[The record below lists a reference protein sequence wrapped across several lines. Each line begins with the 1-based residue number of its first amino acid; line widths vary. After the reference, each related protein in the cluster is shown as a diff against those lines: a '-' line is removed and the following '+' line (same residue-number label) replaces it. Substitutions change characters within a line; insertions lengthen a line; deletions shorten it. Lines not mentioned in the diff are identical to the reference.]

1 MGTPWSNTQKVAVGR
16 DTFNPLWF
24 IGGLAMDDQEQL
36 IQQLQAD
43 KDQLTAKLEALQ
55 TEYDQPVANLKLS
68 EDKVKSLMVENQ
80 RLLIRQPS
88 KEVTDSELFAPF
100 FK

>member
-1 MGTPWSNTQKVAVGR
+1 
-16 DTFNPLWF
+16 
-24 IGGLAMDDQEQL
+24 MDQDEL
-36 IQQLQAD
+36 ITQLQAE
-43 KDQLTAKLEALQ
+43 KDQLTARLEALQ
-55 TEYDQPVANLKLS
+55 TEYDQSVANLKIS

-80 RLLIRQPS
+80 RLQIRQPS

>member
-1 MGTPWSNTQKVAVGR
+1 M
-16 DTFNPLWF
+16 
-24 IGGLAMDDQEQL
+24 DQEEL
-36 IQQLQAD
+36 IQQVQAD
-43 KDQLTAKLEALQ
+43 NDELSAKLEALQ
-55 TEYDQPVANLKLS
+55 TEYDQSVASLKVS
-68 EDKVKSLMVENQ
+68 EEKVKSLMVENQ

>member
-1 MGTPWSNTQKVAVGR
+1 M
-16 DTFNPLWF
+16 
-24 IGGLAMDDQEQL
+24 DQEEL
-36 IQQLQAD
+36 ITQLQAE

-55 TEYDQPVANLKLS
+55 TEYDQSVANLKVS

>member
-1 MGTPWSNTQKVAVGR
+1 
-16 DTFNPLWF
+16 
-24 IGGLAMDDQEQL
+24 MDDQEQL

-55 TEYDQPVANLKLS
+55 SEYDQSVANLKIS
-68 EDKVKSLMVENQ
+68 EDKVKNLMVENQ

>member
-1 MGTPWSNTQKVAVGR
+1 
-16 DTFNPLWF
+16 
-24 IGGLAMDDQEQL
+24 MDQDAL
-36 IQQLQAD
+36 IKQLQAD
-43 KDQLTAKLEALQ
+43 KDELSAKLEALQ
-55 TEYDQPVANLKLS
+55 TEYDQSVANLKIS
-68 EDKVKSLMVENQ
+68 EDKVKNLMVENQ

>member
-1 MGTPWSNTQKVAVGR
+1 
-16 DTFNPLWF
+16 
-24 IGGLAMDDQEQL
+24 MDDQEQL

-43 KDQLTAKLEALQ
+43 KDELSAKLEALQ
-55 TEYDQPVANLKLS
+55 TEYDQSVANLKIS
-68 EDKVKSLMVENQ
+68 EDKVKNLMVENQ

>member
-1 MGTPWSNTQKVAVGR
+1 M
-16 DTFNPLWF
+16 
-24 IGGLAMDDQEQL
+24 DQEEL

-55 TEYDQPVANLKLS
+55 TEHDQSVANLKIS

>member
-1 MGTPWSNTQKVAVGR
+1 M
-16 DTFNPLWF
+16 
-24 IGGLAMDDQEQL
+24 DQEQL

-43 KDQLTAKLEALQ
+43 NDELSAKLEALQ
-55 TEYDQPVANLKLS
+55 TEYDQSVANLKVS

-88 KEVTDSELFAPF
+88 KEITDSELFAPF

>member
-1 MGTPWSNTQKVAVGR
+1 M
-16 DTFNPLWF
+16 
-24 IGGLAMDDQEQL
+24 DQEEL

-43 KDQLTAKLEALQ
+43 NDQLTAKLEALQ
-55 TEYDQPVANLKLS
+55 TEYNQSVANLKIS
-68 EDKVKSLMVENQ
+68 EDKVKNLMVENQ

>member
-1 MGTPWSNTQKVAVGR
+1 
-16 DTFNPLWF
+16 
-24 IGGLAMDDQEQL
+24 MDDQEQL

-55 TEYDQPVANLKLS
+55 TEYDQSVANLKIS
-68 EDKVKSLMVENQ
+68 EDKVKNLMVENQ

-88 KEVTDSELFAPF
+88 KEITDSELFAPF

>member
-1 MGTPWSNTQKVAVGR
+1 M
-16 DTFNPLWF
+16 
-24 IGGLAMDDQEQL
+24 DQEQL
-36 IQQLQAD
+36 TQQLQAD
-43 KDQLTAKLEALQ
+43 NDELSAKLEALQ
-55 TEYDQPVANLKLS
+55 TEYDQSVANLKIS
-68 EDKVKSLMVENQ
+68 EDKVKNLMVENQ

>member
-1 MGTPWSNTQKVAVGR
+1 MAGG
-16 DTFNPLWF
+16 DTFNPPL
-24 IGGLAMDDQEQL
+24 IGGNAMDQDEL
-36 IQQLQAD
+36 IKQLQAD
-43 KDQLTAKLEALQ
+43 KDELSAKLEALQ
-55 TEYDQPVANLKLS
+55 TEYDQSVANLKIS

-88 KEVTDSELFAPF
+88 KEITDSELFAPF

>member
-1 MGTPWSNTQKVAVGR
+1 M
-16 DTFNPLWF
+16 
-24 IGGLAMDDQEQL
+24 DQEQL

-43 KDQLTAKLEALQ
+43 NDELSAKLEALQ
-55 TEYDQPVANLKLS
+55 TEYDQSVANLKIS
-68 EDKVKSLMVENQ
+68 EDKVKKLMVENQ

-88 KEVTDSELFAPF
+88 KEITDSELFAPF

>member
-1 MGTPWSNTQKVAVGR
+1 M
-16 DTFNPLWF
+16 
-24 IGGLAMDDQEQL
+24 DQEEL

-43 KDQLTAKLEALQ
+43 KEQLTAKLEALQ
-55 TEYDQPVANLKLS
+55 TEYDQSVANLKIS
-68 EDKVKSLMVENQ
+68 EDKVKNLMVENQ

-88 KEVTDSELFAPF
+88 KEVTDSELFAQF

>member
-1 MGTPWSNTQKVAVGR
+1 
-16 DTFNPLWF
+16 
-24 IGGLAMDDQEQL
+24 MDDQEQL

-43 KDQLTAKLEALQ
+43 KEQLTAKLEALQ
-55 TEYDQPVANLKLS
+55 TEYEQSVANLKIS

-88 KEVTDSELFAPF
+88 KEITDSELFAPF

>member
-1 MGTPWSNTQKVAVGR
+1 M
-16 DTFNPLWF
+16 
-24 IGGLAMDDQEQL
+24 DQEEL

-43 KDQLTAKLEALQ
+43 KDELSAKLEALQ
-55 TEYDQPVANLKLS
+55 TEYDQSVANLKIS

-88 KEVTDSELFAPF
+88 KEITDSELFAPF

>member
-1 MGTPWSNTQKVAVGR
+1 M
-16 DTFNPLWF
+16 
-24 IGGLAMDDQEQL
+24 DQEQL

-43 KDQLTAKLEALQ
+43 KDELSAKLEALQ
-55 TEYDQPVANLKLS
+55 TEYDQSVASLKSS
-68 EDKVKSLMVENQ
+68 EEKVKSLMVENQ

>member
-1 MGTPWSNTQKVAVGR
+1 M
-16 DTFNPLWF
+16 
-24 IGGLAMDDQEQL
+24 DQEQL

-43 KDQLTAKLEALQ
+43 KDELSAKLEALQ
-55 TEYDQPVANLKLS
+55 TEYDQSVANLKIS

-88 KEVTDSELFAPF
+88 KEITDSELFAPF

>member
-1 MGTPWSNTQKVAVGR
+1 M
-16 DTFNPLWF
+16 
-24 IGGLAMDDQEQL
+24 DQEQL

-43 KDQLTAKLEALQ
+43 KDELSAKLEALQ
-55 TEYDQPVANLKLS
+55 TEYDQSVANLKIS
-68 EDKVKSLMVENQ
+68 EDKVKNLMVENQ

-88 KEVTDSELFAPF
+88 KEITDSELFAPF

>member
-1 MGTPWSNTQKVAVGR
+1 M
-16 DTFNPLWF
+16 
-24 IGGLAMDDQEQL
+24 DQEEL

-55 TEYDQPVANLKLS
+55 TEYDQSVANLKVS
-68 EDKVKSLMVENQ
+68 EDKVKHLMVENQ

>member
-1 MGTPWSNTQKVAVGR
+1 M
-16 DTFNPLWF
+16 
-24 IGGLAMDDQEQL
+24 DQEEL

-55 TEYDQPVANLKLS
+55 TEYDQSVANLKIS
-68 EDKVKSLMVENQ
+68 EDKVKNLMVENQ

-88 KEVTDSELFAPF
+88 KEITDSELFAPF

>member
-1 MGTPWSNTQKVAVGR
+1 
-16 DTFNPLWF
+16 
-24 IGGLAMDDQEQL
+24 MDDQEQL

-55 TEYDQPVANLKLS
+55 TEYDQSVANLKIS

-80 RLLIRQPS
+80 RLLIKQPS
-88 KEVTDSELFAPF
+88 KEITDSELFAPF

>member
-1 MGTPWSNTQKVAVGR
+1 M
-16 DTFNPLWF
+16 
-24 IGGLAMDDQEQL
+24 DQEQL

-43 KDQLTAKLEALQ
+43 NDELSAKLEALQ
-55 TEYDQPVANLKLS
+55 TEYDQSVANLKLS
-68 EDKVKSLMVENQ
+68 EEKVKNLMVENQ

>member
-1 MGTPWSNTQKVAVGR
+1 
-16 DTFNPLWF
+16 
-24 IGGLAMDDQEQL
+24 MDQDEL
-36 IQQLQAD
+36 ITQLQTE
-43 KDQLTAKLEALQ
+43 KDQLTVKLEALQ
-55 TEYDQPVANLKLS
+55 TEYDKSVANLKIS

>member
-1 MGTPWSNTQKVAVGR
+1 
-16 DTFNPLWF
+16 
-24 IGGLAMDDQEQL
+24 MDQDEL
-36 IQQLQAD
+36 ITQLQAE

-55 TEYDQPVANLKLS
+55 TEYDQSVASLKVS
-68 EDKVKSLMVENQ
+68 EEKVKSLMVENQ